1 MASTPKPPASDKGK
15 TGESMLSILIAFG
28 FVSICA
34 GGIGFVSGAYSR
46 NLAAVD
52 HAKPVTL
59 SLARTSAE
67 DVQVVTLPS
76 IVTNLGGSE
85 GGWVRLELVVLLD
98 GKSAVQS
105 DLPARLAQ
113 DTTALLRTLSLRQI
127 SGASGFQHLREELM
141 DRMKTRSADRVRE
154 IMIRSLVVE

>member
-1 MASTPKPPASDKGK
+1 MASKPKSAASDGAKK
-15 TGESMLSILIAFG
+15 GESMLSVLIAFV

-46 NLAAVD
+46 TLLAGD
-52 HAKPVTL
+52 QSKPAAL
-59 SLARTSAE
+59 SPARTSAE
-67 DVQVVTLPS
+67 DFQVVTLPS
-76 IVTNLGGSE
+76 IVTNLGGNE
-85 GGWVRLELVVLLD
+85 GGWVRLELVVLVE
-98 GKSAVQS
+98 GKKAVQA
-105 DLPARLAQ
+105 DLAARLAQ

-154 IMIRSLVVE
+154 IMIQSLVVE